1 MRALTRPEVTRQLR
15 DLGVT
20 EGSVLQVHTSFRA
33 VRPVEGGPEGLIDA
47 LLGAV
52 GPAGTMVMPSWPD
65 NTEHGFD
72 PTADPADP
80 DLGVVADL
88 FWRRSDAARNDHPA
102 AFAAIGPD
110 AAAVLRDP
118 LALPPH
124 EARSPVGRV
133 RDLGGQVL
141 LLGVGHDANTTIHL
155 AELEAGVRYRRPK
168 QCTVV
173 RDGALVTIEYGEND
187 HCCSRFNLVDEWL
200 DAAAVQARGPVGQAE
215 ARLVPARELVEI
227 VSERLRE
234 EPDFFLHPRGSDC
247 RQCEEA
253 WSSLEK
259 IGAPHTVSPA

>member
-1 MRALTRPEVTRQLR
+1 MRALTRAEVTHQLR

-20 EGSVLQVHTSFRA
+20 EGCVLQVHTSFRA

-52 GPAGTMVMPSWPD
+52 GPGGTVVMPSWPD
-65 NTEHGFD
+65 DTDHGFD
-72 PTADPADP
+72 PWVDPADP
-80 DLGVVADL
+80 DLGAVADL
-88 FWRRSDAARNDHPA
+88 FWRRPDAARNDHPA
-102 AFAAIGPD
+102 AFAAIGPA

-124 EARSPVGRV
+124 EPNSPVGRV

-155 AELEAGVRYRRPK
+155 AELEAGVRYRRLK
-168 QCTVV
+168 QCTVL
-173 RDGALVTIEYGEND
+173 RDGTLVTIEYGEND
-187 HCCSRFNLVDEWL
+187 HCCSRFKLVDAWV
-200 DAAAVQARGPVGQAE
+200 DAAGVQVRGTVGHAE
-215 ARLVPARELVEI
+215 ARLVPAQELVEI
-227 VSERLRE
+227 VTARLRS

-253 WSSLEK
+253 WASLEK
-259 IGAPHTVSPA
+259 NGAPETVSPS